1 MRFTAVLL
9 LIAAIGPQAAT
20 VDQPTVTVQ
29 GRTYLQLQPEGSV
42 LHVGQLAALSVAS
55 NRGFSVTSA
64 GTALVLVKRERQKG
78 NTIYLYRAVEA
89 GSHTDSIQKTCSE
102 HLRHDDLHEQAHR
115 NPFRSDKQ
123 IGF

>member
-89 GSHTDSIQKTCSE
+89 GSHTFVATPKDPGPDGCVSCVTVHYFVKV
-102 HLRHDDLHEQAHR
+102 RAD
-115 NPFRSDKQ
+115 
-123 IGF
+123 